1 MLMTRNCVLYRRGQ
15 MIYRKLELDTPR
27 QKYSTMWEERAVYSC
42 CKKEGVKKLL
52 VSEMGQKPEEQ
63 LKENFTK
70 QDLKIDG
77 FNSIHYIGERN
88 DGRDTDFKR
97 MKKAVFEELDNINVR
112 SPRQPKIIL
121 DMLDVSLIFHH
132 SFHVFLLVK

>member
-1 MLMTRNCVLYRRGQ
+1 
-15 MIYRKLELDTPR
+15 
-27 QKYSTMWEERAVYSC
+27 
-42 CKKEGVKKLL
+42 
-52 VSEMGQKPEEQ
+52 MGQKPEEQ

-88 DGRDTDFKR
+88 DGRDTDFNR
-97 MKKAVFEELDNINVR
+97 IRKAVFEELENISVR

-121 DMLDVSLIFHH
+121 DMLDVSIFFLYFYVCVCVCVLSVLCVLSLSRSL
-132 SFHVFLLVK
+132 SFLSFCVFSLN